1 MTKID
6 SVWVVIKVVTD
17 EINYLNLNISHV
29 LIFYIIFTESHIKKV
44 PKAKPESPIMRLL
57 SIVDL
62 SKTFNIFSRY
72 VGARAIIQPSSANTN
87 PIASTSLLNIN
98 YHYPI

>member
-1 MTKID
+1 
-6 SVWVVIKVVTD
+6 
-17 EINYLNLNISHV
+17 
-29 LIFYIIFTESHIKKV
+29 
-44 PKAKPESPIMRLL
+44 MRLL